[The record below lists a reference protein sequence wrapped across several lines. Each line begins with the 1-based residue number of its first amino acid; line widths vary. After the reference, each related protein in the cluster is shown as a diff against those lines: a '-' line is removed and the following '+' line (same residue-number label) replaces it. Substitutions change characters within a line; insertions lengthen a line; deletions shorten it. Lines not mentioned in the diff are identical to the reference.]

1 MNIRSFNLIVN
12 CFYDEQVGM
21 YMNTNYGALM
31 KMLRVVDSKEGGNVN
46 DI

>member
-1 MNIRSFNLIVN
+1 
-12 CFYDEQVGM
+12 
-21 YMNTNYGALM
+21 MNTNYGALM